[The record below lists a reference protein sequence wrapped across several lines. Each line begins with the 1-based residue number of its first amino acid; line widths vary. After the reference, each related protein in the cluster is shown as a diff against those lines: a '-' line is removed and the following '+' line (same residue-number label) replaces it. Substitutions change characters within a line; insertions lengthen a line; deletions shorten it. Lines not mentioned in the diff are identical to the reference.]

1 MKKDEGYTRWDR
13 EFMQQLMQEFEP
25 QFCVGFFVLASYVD
39 DHGEL
44 GYQKAIDA
52 LVAADR
58 DLDELKARELVTRF
72 IAKGLVIEQGQSLV
86 FPGFGTDFLPNQKRQ
101 PRGRPTR

>member
-1 MKKDEGYTRWDR
+1 MTMKKNEGYLWLDR
-13 EFMQQLMQEFEP
+13 KLTQQLMRDHGP

-39 DHGEL
+39 NRGEL

-58 DLDELKARELVTRF
+58 DLDELKARELITQF
-72 IAKGLVIEQGQSLV
+72 IAKGLVTEQGQSLV
-86 FPGFGTDFLPNQKRQ
+86 FPGFGTDFIPNQK
-101 PRGRPTR
+101 TRAED